1 METRGK
7 RILILNYGMGNLQS
21 IANAI
26 DYLQGKYF
34 ISNEPKAIKDAD
46 AIIMPGVGAF
56 GRAMKNLQTLNLI
69 EHLNKAARIQKKP
82 ILGICLGLQ
91 LMADH
96 STELG
101 FYSGLGWISGAVEQ
115 LDKNKVDRIPHVGWN
130 NIEFKKHNPLFAN
143 IPESP
148 EFYFDHAYHLICN
161 PDQIAGTTMYGDS
174 IAAVI
179 QKENI
184 VACQFH
190 PEKSHS
196 NGLRFLRNV
205 LNFME
210 QY

>member
-1 METRGK
+1 METKGR

-21 IANAI
+21 LANAM
-26 DYLQGKYF
+26 DYLRVKHF
-34 ISNEPKAIKDAD
+34 ISNEPNAIKDAD

-56 GRAMKNLQTLNLI
+56 GKAMENLHRLYLV
-69 EHLNKAARIQKKP
+69 EHLNKAAIIQKKP

-101 FYSGLGWISGAVEQ
+101 SYSGLGWISGKVEQ

-130 NIEFKKHNPLFAN
+130 NVRCNKHHPLFTN
-143 IPESP
+143 IPEHP
-148 EFYFDHAYHLICN
+148 EFYFDHAYHLICKSEL
-161 PDQIAGTTMYGDS
+161 ISGTTLYGDN

-184 VACQFH
+184 IACQFH
-190 PEKSHS
+190 PEKSHA